1 MIRLMEK
8 SFFKNEET
16 KEALIEFIRNTD
28 RFSMGQQCAE
38 FETAF
43 AKWQGRKY
51 AVFVSSGS
59 MANLVLIQ
67 SLLNSGK
74 LQKGD
79 KVGFS
84 AVTWPTNVMPLLQ
97 LGLEPVPLD
106 CELDTLNT
114 SSAQLVELLSHTD
127 LKAFFI
133 TNVLGFADDIDT
145 IANIC
150 RERGILLIEDNCESI
165 GTKLNDTKLGNF
177 GLASTFSTFIGHHLS
192 TIEGGV
198 VCTDDE
204 DLYHHLLMCRAHG
217 WDRNLPEQYKNDLR
231 SKNDVDD
238 FYSLY
243 TFYELAYNAR
253 PTEIQGFLGN
263 HQIQYLDQMIGQRH
277 LNFEELNAAVIN
289 AGAIGINSSHLSLVS
304 NFSIPVVFKESDR
317 FETVRD
323 LFVKNGVEIRPIIAG
338 NILNQPFYKKQDLPL
353 SRLPNAEII
362 HGNGFYFANRPD
374 LTNQDKD
381 LLIKILSQ
389 A

>member
-1 MIRLMEK
+1 MEK

-51 AVFVSSGS
+51 AAFVSSGS

-145 IANIC
+145 ITNIC

-263 HQIQYLDQMIGQRH
+263 HQIQYLDQMIEQRH

-304 NFSIPVVFKESDR
+304 NFSIPVVFKEIEP
-317 FETVRD
+317 FEILRD
-323 LFVKNGVEIRPIIAG
+323 LFIKNGVEIRPIIAG
-338 NILNQPFYKKQDLPL
+338 NILNQPFYKKQGLHS

-362 HGNGFYFANRPD
+362 HNNGFYFTNRPD

-381 LLIKILSQ
+381 LLIKILS
-389 A
+389 

>member
-1 MIRLMEK
+1 MEK